1 MIIRSTTPGGGH
13 DHLRAVMSGRFI
25 AHVVAAIG
33 WLIAGLIAYAVVSLF
48 GFFGVGFFGLLI
60 LFICTQVELE
70 SDAGAK
76 LFAGQS
82 QAERASRRHEQP
94 TGIKATH
101 FFRSLGIGLTLVG
114 FGGFLYFQLAL
125 FDP

>member
-1 MIIRSTTPGGGH
+1 
-13 DHLRAVMSGRFI
+13 MSGRFI

-33 WLIAGLIAYAVVSLF
+33 WLFAALIAYAIVTLF

-70 SDAGAK
+70 SEAGAR
-76 LFAGQS
+76 LFAPQAQARQNMPHAEPTS
-82 QAERASRRHEQP
+82 QRHEKS
-94 TGIKATH
+94 GIKTTR
-101 FFRSLGIGLTLVG
+101 FFRSVGIGLTLIG
-114 FGGFLYFQLAL
+114 FGGFLYFQLGL